1 MKFSHI
7 CTYFKSNSVSCL
19 LKDAIIHF
27 HQFRFT
33 LFDFSAL
40 FLLFQ
45 REKKIKEI
53 QRGDSTD
60 SSRDKP
66 IHVTSLKR
74 KPSERPALPPRPS
87 LTSPVLRNSSG
98 KSDNSTIPLQDP
110 PARSAIL
117 QRSISGK
124 TDSSVVSP
132 VASGLRSNSSSDR
145 DTVTSPDKPSAS
157 VLDSP
162 SSSETSSAAYK
173 PHYLHNVLKT
183 GHTTSEDEVD
193 TPRQTEPSLSAK
205 PRITPRRLK
214 PSSPDKEIWGPP
226 ASKPPEPP
234 SKDAEMVDKQNS
246 EERTLP
252 PSTPLQNPQPSPP
265 SSLSDPEEVQAP
277 SSTNAS
283 IVISTVTTKVNTFF
297 ILFVLVSTFLVCNL
311 CLFLDHSR
319 TCQNGGNL
327 GD

>member
-1 MKFSHI
+1 VPFI
-7 CTYFKSNSVSCL
+7 
-19 LKDAIIHF
+19 DAIIHI

-40 FLLFQ
+40 SLLSQ

-74 KPSERPALPPRPS
+74 RPSEHPALPPRPS
-87 LTSPVLRNSSG
+87 LTSPALRNSG
-98 KSDNSTIPLQDP
+98 GISDNSTIPSQDP
-110 PARSAIL
+110 TARSAIL
-117 QRSISGK
+117 QRSSSGE

-132 VASGLRSNSSSDR
+132 VASGFRSSSDR
-145 DTVTSPDKPSAS
+145 DTMTSLDKPSTS

-162 SSSETSSAAYK
+162 NSSEVSSAVYK

-183 GHTTSEDEVD
+183 GHTTSEDEID
-193 TPRQTEPSLSAK
+193 NLRQTEPSSSVIAK
-205 PRITPRRLK
+205 PVTTPRRLK
-214 PSSPDKEIWGPP
+214 PSSPDKEIRSPP

-234 SKDAEMVDKQNS
+234 SKDAEMSMLNDNQNS
-246 EERTLP
+246 EENTK
-252 PSTPLQNPQPSPP
+252 LQNPQSSPP

-283 IVISTVTTKVNTFF
+283 MVISTVTPKVNTFF
-297 ILFVLVSTFLVCNL
+297 VLFVLVSTFWAAICVY
-311 CLFLDHSR
+311 F
-319 TCQNGGNL
+319 
-327 GD
+327 